1 MCTPDNEGHWQC
13 WSSIQINPQV
23 AGLGDGRVALSHT
36 CIWRTFRCFDGA
48 GFLGQPGEIS
58 EEWQGAAQDSVV
70 AHRNTLLGSSVLL
83 MERLSNSTSYV
94 NETVA
99 KERPEKL
106 AQHLQDRKRSTG
118 PLVYYQMSVKT
129 EFSLIPNQ
137 HSFFYREHINKTLN
151 THIYGQ
157 QIFNS
162 DAKNTQ

>member
-1 MCTPDNEGHWQC
+1 
-13 WSSIQINPQV
+13 
-23 AGLGDGRVALSHT
+23 
-36 CIWRTFRCFDGA
+36 
-48 GFLGQPGEIS
+48 
-58 EEWQGAAQDSVV
+58 
-70 AHRNTLLGSSVLL
+70 

-129 EFSLIPNQ
+129 EFSLITNQ
-137 HSFFYREHINKTLN
+137 HSFFYRERINKTLN